1 MNNIPQMMQ
10 NLGNISSLLVIRES
24 FLRRYLKFSFMFVNV
39 DVMLYLSIIWII
51 YLHGANQIYES

>member
-1 MNNIPQMMQ
+1 MNNISQMMQ
-10 NLGNISSLLVIRES
+10 NLGNISLLVIRES
-24 FLRRYLKFSFMFVNV
+24 FLRRCLKLSFIFVNV